1 MFRLLSKESNIFSI
15 PVYIGFL
22 LLIVIGFNVLN
33 INTLD
38 VFSAII
44 TFLGVS
50 LGYFCFNTLALNYQ
64 THLPLFLY
72 TVIILAFYQGDL
84 DIGIAVALFTN
95 SIILLL
101 LTNIDMVFR
110 KNSYILVGAILALNF
125 IFLPTTWPMSIFVIF
140 HIVGTSD
147 RIGLHVFRLF
157 YGIFLMAL
165 SYFGVAYFLGMN
177 SWDSDYLPFGK
188 FSPSKDLINLVWL
201 LPVALMLIHAVMDHF
216 KNFNQKSP
224 TSKFKYTFLLIFSLA
239 QLITIVLYMGKN
251 YEYLMLLALPTAII
265 ISRMLK
271 FLPKYWMKELGL
283 WVLIIS
289 LLLFK
294 VANYFNFNIS

>member
-22 LLIVIGFNVLN
+22 LLIVIGFNFLN

-44 TFLGVS
+44 TFLGIS
-50 LGYFCFNTLALNYQ
+50 LGYFCFNTIALNYQ

-72 TVIILAFYQGDL
+72 TIIILAFYHGDL
-84 DIGIAVALFTN
+84 DIGIAVSLFTN

-101 LTNIDMVFR
+101 LTNVDMVFR
-110 KNSYILVGAILALNF
+110 KNSYILVGFILALNF
-125 IFLPTTWPMSIFVIF
+125 IFLPTTWPMAIFVIF
-140 HIVGTSD
+140 HIIGTSD
-147 RIGLHVFRLF
+147 RVGLHIFRLF
-157 YGIFLMAL
+157 FGIFLMAI

-177 SWDSDYLPFGK
+177 SWDPAYFPFSN
-188 FSPSKDLINLVWL
+188 FSISNDLKKMIWL
-201 LPVALMLIHAVMDHF
+201 IPAVLMLIHSVMDHF

-224 TSKFKYTFLLIFSLA
+224 VSKFKYTFVLIFLLA

-251 YEYLMLLALPTAII
+251 YEYLLLLALPASII
-265 ISRMLK
+265 ISRMLR
-271 FLPKYWMKELGL
+271 FLPKYWMKETGL
-283 WVLIIS
+283 WILIIS
-289 LLLFK
+289 LFLFK
-294 VANYFNFNIS
+294 AANYLNFTI